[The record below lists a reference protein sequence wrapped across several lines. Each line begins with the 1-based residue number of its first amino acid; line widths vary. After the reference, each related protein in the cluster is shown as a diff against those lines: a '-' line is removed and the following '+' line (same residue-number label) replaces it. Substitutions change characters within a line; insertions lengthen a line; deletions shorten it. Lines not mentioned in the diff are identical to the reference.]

1 MDEYQNSDNFQRM
14 VGCKMIS
21 PHHFHSTNGV
31 RPADSYIFARAVADG
46 AGEEGISRA
55 ETQRRRGGYNDG
67 E

>member
-1 MDEYQNSDNFQRM
+1 MNTRM
-14 VGCKMIS
+14 M
-21 PHHFHSTNGV
+21 
-31 RPADSYIFARAVADG
+31 FARVGADG

>member
-1 MDEYQNSDNFQRM
+1 MNARM
-14 VGCKMIS
+14 MV
-21 PHHFHSTNGV
+21 
-31 RPADSYIFARAVADG
+31 ARVAADG